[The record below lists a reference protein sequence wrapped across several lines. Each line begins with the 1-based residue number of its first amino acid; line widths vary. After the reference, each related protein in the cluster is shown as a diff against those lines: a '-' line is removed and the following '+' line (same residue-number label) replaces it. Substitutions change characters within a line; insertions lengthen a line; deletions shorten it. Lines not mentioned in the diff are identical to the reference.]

1 MPSALLSQIE
11 IDCILSN
18 EHESLTGDGCI
29 YDLSSSSSP
38 TILQPERLHPGDYV
52 KLRLWL
58 PDESSCIF
66 VELAEVQ
73 WVKHHWIKVE
83 LLITSPEDQTR
94 LRQFV
99 AVEDRS
105 LLSSRR
111 KSEQILIRA

>member
-18 EHESLTGDGCI
+18 DNERLTGDGCI

-38 TILQPERLHPGDYV
+38 TISRPEHLHSGDYV

-58 PDESSCIF
+58 PDESLCIF

-73 WVKHHWIKVE
+73 WVKQHWIKVD
-83 LLITSPEDQTR
+83 LLITSPEDQAR
-94 LRQFV
+94 LRQFI
-99 AVEDRS
+99 AVEDQAS
-105 LLSSRR
+105 PSSRR
-111 KSEQILIRA
+111 KAEQILIRA

>member
-1 MPSALLSQIE
+1 MPSASLTTIE

-18 EHESLTGDGCI
+18 ENESLTGDGCI
-29 YDLSSSSSP
+29 YDFSSSP
-38 TILQPERLHPGDYV
+38 TISQPEHLHPGDYV

-73 WVKHHWIKVE
+73 WVKHHWIKVDV
-83 LLITSPEDQTR
+83 LITSPEDQAR

-99 AVEDRS
+99 GVEDRS
-105 LLSSRR
+105 SLSSRR

>member
-1 MPSALLSQIE
+1 MPSALLSTIE

-18 EHESLTGDGCI
+18 GNNSLTGDGCI
-29 YDLSSSSSP
+29 YDLSSSSP
-38 TILQPERLHPGDYV
+38 TLSQPKHLHPGDYV

-73 WVKHHWIKVE
+73 WVKHHWIKVD
-83 LLITSPEDQTR
+83 LLITSPEDQAR

-105 LLSSRR
+105 SLSSRR

>member
-1 MPSALLSQIE
+1 MPSTSLSQIE
-11 IDCILSN
+11 IDCILSTKD
-18 EHESLTGDGCI
+18 ESLIGDGCI
-29 YDLSSSSSP
+29 YDLSSSSP
-38 TILQPERLHPGDYV
+38 TISQPKHLHPGDYV

-73 WVKHHWIKVE
+73 WVKSHWIKVE
-83 LLITSPEDQTR
+83 LLITSPEDRAR

-99 AVEDRS
+99 ALEEWPS
-105 LLSSRR
+105 PSSRR